1 MCVCLSIAKYIA
13 SVNRKTRKFQSQM
26 ALKMM
31 KWLAADAWLGL
42 ALALA
47 MGFSSLPLAEGG
59 SCREAQLCCNGRD
72 SSCVVQKAP
81 INAIIEDLS
90 DKPCYCDHAC
100 LKLGDCCDDFKDHCG
115 VLDCQVG
122 EWGAWGECDKSCGSG
137 MMQRTRQILQAAQN
151 GGKHC
156 PTLLQKRACQ
166 GYRCHGHRDK
176 KILRE
181 MALLLPASL
190 SHSHSHNTNESSEL
204 RRNLRTRYRDS
215 YKHNRDH
222 EYCVEFEVI
231 KASKACHKL
240 PPYNLMLEGDRITV
254 RCDLEAL
261 IQDKEQQ
268 GSSSSGGRGA
278 STMTTTSTTTTTT
291 TSTHKAHGYL
301 MEDGGD
307 ESKDISSSSSGGNNN
322 DNEDNEEE
330 QQQLEEDDSE
340 EEDAQ
345 NMLETEAEM
354 GLGMGMGTGADA
366 ETETGGDS
374 ESSSNE
380 QQLKRQRQSH
390 RSRSATSTAS
400 KRSSNSN
407 SKSATVPAMPQ
418 SLQLQQQLPLSYH
431 CRGEGLSG
439 RTTRWSALAAPS
451 CRGKWLRLTI
461 GPPKKCNHAQFI
473 FI

>member
-1 MCVCLSIAKYIA
+1 MP
-13 SVNRKTRKFQSQM
+13 N
-26 ALKMM
+26 
-31 KWLAADAWLGL
+31 
-42 ALALA
+42 
-47 MGFSSLPLAEGG
+47 SLPIHPLLLILLLPGAAWSG

-115 VLDCQVG
+115 ENENFLLLDCQVSD
-122 EWGAWGECDKSCGSG
+122 WGAWSECDKSCGTG
-137 MMQRTRQILQAAQN
+137 MMTRTRQILQAAQN

-156 PTLLQKRACQ
+156 PSLLQKRGCQ

-181 MALLLPASL
+181 MALLLPAAL
-190 SHSHSHNTNESSEL
+190 SRNRHANDSSDI
-204 RRNLRTRYRDS
+204 RRNLRTRYHDS

-261 IQDKEQQ
+261 IQDSTV
-268 GSSSSGGRGA
+268 SS
-278 STMTTTSTTTTTT
+278 TTSKSNVYATSTTMATTTT
-291 TSTHKAHGYL
+291 LPHKSPENSN
-301 MEDGGD
+301 ED
-307 ESKDISSSSSGGNNN
+307 ENNN
-322 DNEDNEEE
+322 NNNNNNNNSDDEDNEE
-330 QQQLEEDDSE
+330 LEEDDDE
-340 EEDAQ
+340 DDAQ
-345 NMLETEAEM
+345 NMLD
-354 GLGMGMGTGADA
+354 TG
-366 ETETGGDS
+366 
-374 ESSSNE
+374 SNE
-380 QQLKRQRQSH
+380 SYEYRHQRVLPVGSHQRQ
-390 RSRSATSTAS
+390 RSATS
-400 KRSSNSN
+400 KRSAAAIPLTTTT
-407 SKSATVPAMPQ
+407 ATPPI
-418 SLQLQQQLPLSYH
+418 SYH

-451 CRGKWLRLTI
+451 CRGKWLRLTV

-473 FI
+473 FV

>member
-1 MCVCLSIAKYIA
+1 MP
-13 SVNRKTRKFQSQM
+13 N
-26 ALKMM
+26 
-31 KWLAADAWLGL
+31 
-42 ALALA
+42 
-47 MGFSSLPLAEGG
+47 SLPIHPLLLILLLPGAAWSG

-115 VLDCQVG
+115 VLDCQVSD
-122 EWGAWGECDKSCGSG
+122 WGAWSECDKSCGTG
-137 MMQRTRQILQAAQN
+137 MMTRTRQILQAAQN

-156 PTLLQKRACQ
+156 PSLLQKRGCQ

-181 MALLLPASL
+181 MALLLPAAL
-190 SHSHSHNTNESSEL
+190 SRNRHANDSSDI
-204 RRNLRTRYRDS
+204 RRNLRTRYHDS

-261 IQDKEQQ
+261 IQDSTV
-268 GSSSSGGRGA
+268 SS
-278 STMTTTSTTTTTT
+278 TTSKSNVYATSTTMATTTT
-291 TSTHKAHGYL
+291 LPHKSPENSN
-301 MEDGGD
+301 ED
-307 ESKDISSSSSGGNNN
+307 ENNN
-322 DNEDNEEE
+322 NNNNNNNNSDDEDNEE
-330 QQQLEEDDSE
+330 LEEDDDE
-340 EEDAQ
+340 DDAQ
-345 NMLETEAEM
+345 NMLD
-354 GLGMGMGTGADA
+354 TG
-366 ETETGGDS
+366 
-374 ESSSNE
+374 SNE
-380 QQLKRQRQSH
+380 SYEYRHQRVLPVGSHQRQ
-390 RSRSATSTAS
+390 RSATS
-400 KRSSNSN
+400 KRSAAAIPLTTTT
-407 SKSATVPAMPQ
+407 ATPPI
-418 SLQLQQQLPLSYH
+418 SYH

-451 CRGKWLRLTI
+451 CRGKWLRLTV

-473 FI
+473 FV

>member
-1 MCVCLSIAKYIA
+1 MRIYRQSG
-13 SVNRKTRKFQSQM
+13 TRQILIQIEM

-31 KWLAADAWLGL
+31 MMCLGL
-42 ALALA
+42 LL
-47 MGFSSLPLAEGG
+47 GLWLPVASGG

-122 EWGAWGECDKSCGSG
+122 EWGAWSECDKSCGTG
-137 MMQRTRQILQAAQN
+137 MMTRTRQILQAAQN

-156 PTLLQKRACQ
+156 PSMLQKRGCQ
-166 GYRCHGHRDK
+166 GYRCHGHHDK

-181 MALLLPASL
+181 MALLLPAAL
-190 SHSHSHNTNESSEL
+190 SHNRHANDSSDI
-204 RRNLRTRYRDS
+204 RRNLHSRYRES

-240 PPYNLMLEGDRITV
+240 PPYNLMLEGDRIVV

-261 IQDKEQQ
+261 IQDKE
-268 GSSSSGGRGA
+268 SGTGVESKQSNSKGGA
-278 STMTTTSTTTTTT
+278 TTATISTTTTTT
-291 TSTHKAHGYL
+291 TSTHKTHAYVL
-301 MEDGGD
+301 EDGD
-307 ESKDISSSSSGGNNN
+307 DSNEE
-322 DNEDNEEE
+322 DNEDDEEGQQQQDQEEE
-330 QQQLEEDDSE
+330 EETEED
-340 EEDAQ
+340 DAQ

-354 GLGMGMGTGADA
+354 PMGTEKEM
-366 ETETGGDS
+366 ETETGS
-374 ESSSNE
+374 NESSSDFKL
-380 QQLKRQRQSH
+380 QLQRQRQSH
-390 RSRSATSTAS
+390 RQQQHSATMKRSAT
-400 KRSSNSN
+400 
-407 SKSATVPAMPQ
+407 PILPQ
-418 SLQLQQQLPLSYH
+418 ALQQQQQQQLLLSYH

-439 RTTRWSALAAPS
+439 RTTRWSALPAPS

-473 FI
+473 FV

>member
-1 MCVCLSIAKYIA
+1 
-13 SVNRKTRKFQSQM
+13 M
-26 ALKMM
+26 AAKMM
-31 KWLAADAWLGL
+31 KLWLGAWLALGL
-42 ALALA
+42 LW
-47 MGFSSLPLAEGG
+47 LPLAEGG

-122 EWGAWGECDKSCGSG
+122 EWGAWSECDKSCGSG
-137 MMQRTRQILQAAQN
+137 MMTRTRQVLQAAQN

-156 PTLLQKRACQ
+156 PTLQQKRGCQ

-190 SHSHSHNTNESSEL
+190 SHNHHNANNESSEL

-215 YKHNRDH
+215 HKHSRDH

-240 PPYNLMLEGDRITV
+240 PPYNLMQEGDRITV

-261 IQDKEQQ
+261 IQDKEPTTEGKQ
-268 GSSSSGGRGA
+268 SGGGRATTTTAA
-278 STMTTTSTTTTTT
+278 STTSTRKTP
-291 TSTHKAHGYL
+291 AYL
-301 MEDGGD
+301 MEEDSSGN
-307 ESKDISSSSSGGNNN
+307 SSSNNN
-322 DNEDNEEE
+322 DNEDNEQQQQQ
-330 QQQLEEDDSE
+330 QQQLDEDDEDDSE

-354 GLGMGMGTGADA
+354 GLGMAMGADA
-366 ETETGGDS
+366 ETDAQAEAVAEAGGDNDSS
-374 ESSSNE
+374 E
-380 QQLKRQRQSH
+380 QLKRQRQSH
-390 RSRSATSTAS
+390 RHSSAAASSSSSSSSTS
-400 KRSSNSN
+400 KRS
-407 SKSATVPAMPQ
+407 AAAIPAMPQ
-418 SLQLQQQLPLSYH
+418 ALQQQQLLNSYH

>member
-1 MCVCLSIAKYIA
+1 MSEAKT
-13 SVNRKTRKFQSQM
+13 KPM
-26 ALKMM
+26 LLLL
-31 KWLAADAWLGL
+31 LAIV
-42 ALALA
+42 
-47 MGFSSLPLAEGG
+47 LPGQRLTFVAGG

-122 EWGAWGECDKSCGSG
+122 DWGPWSECDKSCGTG
-137 MMQRTRQILQAAQN
+137 MMTRNRQILQAAQN

-156 PTLLQKRACQ
+156 PTLQQKRGCQ

-181 MALLLPASL
+181 MALLLPAAL
-190 SHSHSHNTNESSEL
+190 SHNRHANDSSDI

-222 EYCVEFEVI
+222 EYCVEFEVL

-240 PPYNLMLEGDRITV
+240 PPYNLMMEGDRITV

-261 IQDKEQQ
+261 IQDTAAV
-268 GSSSSGGRGA
+268 SSTTARIPPSSTSSGQ
-278 STMTTTSTTTTTT
+278 
-291 TSTHKAHGYL
+291 
-301 MEDGGD
+301 
-307 ESKDISSSSSGGNNN
+307 
-322 DNEDNEEE
+322 EEE
-330 QQQLEEDDSE
+330 QQERDNSSASDEDMTGHNNDEEPEEDED
-340 EEDAQ
+340 EEDVQ
-345 NMLETEAEM
+345 NTLD
-354 GLGMGMGTGADA
+354 TG
-366 ETETGGDS
+366 
-374 ESSSNE
+374 SNE
-380 QQLKRQRQSH
+380 SYEYRNHQQHHQQ
-390 RSRSATSTAS
+390 
-400 KRSSNSN
+400 
-407 SKSATVPAMPQ
+407 Q
-418 SLQLQQQLPLSYH
+418 QQQQQQQQLPASQFQSHRRPPAAGAKRSGGVPVTPPPTLAPSYH
-431 CRGEGLSG
+431 CRGEGLAG

-451 CRGKWLRLTI
+451 CRGKWLRLTV

-473 FI
+473 FV

>member
-1 MCVCLSIAKYIA
+1 M
-13 SVNRKTRKFQSQM
+13 SQRIM
-26 ALKMM
+26 RHAPLGARGGLL
-31 KWLAADAWLGL
+31 LAALLWLGV
-42 ALALA
+42 
-47 MGFSSLPLAEGG
+47 GQQLPLAAGG

-81 INAIIEDLS
+81 VNAIIEDLS

-122 EWGAWGECDKSCGSG
+122 DWGAWSECDKSCGAG
-137 MMQRTRQILQAAQN
+137 MMTRTRQILQAVQN

-156 PTLLQKRACQ
+156 PSLLQKRACQ

-181 MALLLPASL
+181 MALLLPAAL
-190 SHSHSHNTNESSEL
+190 SRSHHANNSSDL
-204 RRNLRTRYRDS
+204 HHNLRTRYRDS

-261 IQDKEQQ
+261 VQDAATATAGGKQ
-268 GSSSSGGRGA
+268 GSRGA
-278 STMTTTSTTTTTT
+278 AATTTTTT
-291 TSTHKAHGYL
+291 RKTPMAQPYS
-301 MEDGGD
+301 MDDGD
-307 ESKDISSSSSGGNNN
+307 DADRLDSSSSSSSSNNED
-322 DNEDNEEE
+322 DNEDDEEETSEEDDAQNMLEPEAEPEPEPETEVGSNESHEYKHQRQLHRARSATSKRSAAPILPPALQQKQREEEE
-330 QQQLEEDDSE
+330 QQQL
-340 EEDAQ
+340 
-345 NMLETEAEM
+345 L
-354 GLGMGMGTGADA
+354 
-366 ETETGGDS
+366 
-374 ESSSNE
+374 
-380 QQLKRQRQSH
+380 
-390 RSRSATSTAS
+390 
-400 KRSSNSN
+400 
-407 SKSATVPAMPQ
+407 
-418 SLQLQQQLPLSYH
+418 LSYH

-439 RTTRWSALAAPS
+439 RTTRWSALPAPS

-473 FI
+473 FV

>member
-1 MCVCLSIAKYIA
+1 MS
-13 SVNRKTRKFQSQM
+13 
-26 ALKMM
+26 ALKMSRS
-31 KWLAADAWLGL
+31 KPTKTQSIYFYLHAGLLVLIGCLDQLPRVAA
-42 ALALA
+42 
-47 MGFSSLPLAEGG
+47 G

-100 LKLGDCCDDFKDHCG
+100 LKLGDCCEDFKDHCG
-115 VLDCQVG
+115 VLDCQVSD
-122 EWGAWGECDKSCGSG
+122 WGAWSECDKSCGTG
-137 MMQRTRQILQAAQN
+137 MMTRTRQVLQPAQN

-156 PTLLQKRACQ
+156 PSLLQKRGCQ
-166 GYRCHGHRDK
+166 GYHCHGHRDK

-181 MALLLPASL
+181 MALLLPAAL
-190 SHSHSHNTNESSEL
+190 SHNRHANDSSDI

-261 IQDKEQQ
+261 IQDSAPISK
-268 GSSSSGGRGA
+268 A
-278 STMTTTSTTTTTT
+278 ISTTSSTTTTTT
-291 TSTHKAHGYL
+291 HRSLPAKQYL
-301 MEDGGD
+301 TDEAGGAVGNDEMDADEDATP
-307 ESKDISSSSSGGNNN
+307 ESNED
-322 DNEDNEEE
+322 DNEAGNGED
-330 QQQLEEDDSE
+330 EDD
-340 EEDAQ
+340 EDEAQ
-345 NMLETEAEM
+345 NMLNT
-354 GLGMGMGTGADA
+354 
-366 ETETGGDS
+366 DS
-374 ESSSNE
+374 NESFEYKQRSKQRSSS
-380 QQLKRQRQSH
+380 LSSPHRQRSLN
-390 RSRSATSTAS
+390 SKRSATTPPLV
-400 KRSSNSN
+400 
-407 SKSATVPAMPQ
+407 TPQ
-418 SLQLQQQLPLSYH
+418 PQSYH

-451 CRGKWLRLTI
+451 CRGKWLRLTV

-473 FI
+473 FV

>member
-1 MCVCLSIAKYIA
+1 M
-13 SVNRKTRKFQSQM
+13 SQNS
-26 ALKMM
+26 
-31 KWLAADAWLGL
+31 
-42 ALALA
+42 LA
-47 MGFSSLPLAEGG
+47 MCHAHLPKWALLGGCVWLLLLLPLAAGG

-81 INAIIEDLS
+81 VNAIIEDLS

-122 EWGAWGECDKSCGSG
+122 DWGAWSDCDKSCGAG
-137 MMQRTRQILQAAQN
+137 MTTRTRQVLQAAQN

-156 PTLLQKRACQ
+156 PSLLQKRACQ

-181 MALLLPASL
+181 MALLLPAAL
-190 SHSHSHNTNESSEL
+190 TRNHRANDSSDS
-204 RRNLRTRYRDS
+204 RHNLRTRYRDS

-261 IQDKEQQ
+261 VQDKDAAT
-268 GSSSSGGRGA
+268 GVGKASNRGA
-278 STMTTTSTTTTTT
+278 TTTTTT
-291 TSTHKAHGYL
+291 THKTPMAQPYL
-301 MEDGGD
+301 TD
-307 ESKDISSSSSGGNNN
+307 EGEENSSSSNSN
-322 DNEDNEEE
+322 DNEDDNEDEQEQEQEQEEE
-330 QQQLEEDDSE
+330 EEDDTE
-340 EEDAQ
+340 EDDAQ
-345 NMLETEAEM
+345 NMLEPEVD
-354 GLGMGMGTGADA
+354 GDA
-366 ETETGGDS
+366 ETETETGTASRENYGYKHQRP
-374 ESSSNE
+374 SS
-380 QQLKRQRQSH
+380 H
-390 RSRSATSTAS
+390 HSRAATS
-400 KRSSNSN
+400 KRSAN
-407 SKSATVPAMPQ
+407 AVAPMLPPV
-418 SLQLQQQLPLSYH
+418 LQQQQQQLLLNYH

-439 RTTRWSALAAPS
+439 RTTRWSALPAPS

-473 FI
+473 FV

>member
-1 MCVCLSIAKYIA
+1 
-13 SVNRKTRKFQSQM
+13 M
-26 ALKMM
+26 APKMM
-31 KWLAADAWLGL
+31 MMMM
-42 ALALA
+42 A
-47 MGFSSLPLAEGG
+47 MMMTIGFLWLPLAEGG

-122 EWGAWGECDKSCGSG
+122 EWGAWSECDKSCGSG
-137 MMQRTRQILQAAQN
+137 MMTRTRQIVQAAQN

-181 MALLLPASL
+181 MALLLPASF
-190 SHSHSHNTNESSEL
+190 SHSRHNANDTSEL

-261 IQDKEQQ
+261 IQDKETAEGKQQ
-268 GSSSSGGRGA
+268 SAKGA
-278 STMTTTSTTTTTT
+278 AATTTTTT
-291 TSTHKAHGYL
+291 TAATRTHGYL
-301 MEDGGD
+301 MEDG
-307 ESKDISSSSSGGNNN
+307 
-322 DNEDNEEE
+322 EDNSNGNGNGNEQQLDEDEEENDTDEEE
-330 QQQLEEDDSE
+330 QEQEQQQQEEQEQE
-340 EEDAQ
+340 EE

-354 GLGMGMGTGADA
+354 GLG
-366 ETETGGDS
+366 TETANGD
-374 ESSSNE
+374 NE
-380 QQLKRQRQSH
+380 QLKRQRQSH
-390 RSRSATSTAS
+390 QRQHNNSPATSSAS
-400 KRSSNSN
+400 KRSS
-407 SKSATVPAMPQ
+407 ATAATSVPAMPQ
-418 SLQLQQQLPLSYH
+418 TLQQQQQQAFNSYH
-431 CRGEGLSG
+431 CRGEGLAG

-461 GPPKKCNHAQFI
+461 GPPKKCGHAQFI